1 MSAFIPAS
9 IDGKNYT
16 IGEHDGKPVFFRE
29 SEMSSQTGSTPDK
42 VLENLT
48 HYFREYKLL
57 RAAGKRKEPLKFSEY
72 KGAAKH
78 FNDLVKKRLRTN
90 IAMSENTMKN
100 RKQVSVCIIP
110 EVFILR
116 KAPTQEETDEFV
128 DAGGDDTP
136 LGKWCAEK
144 GYMIMTTMMFSP
156 DVDYTMMF
164 AVISPTI
171 ARVEKMLPE
180 RSKKAVS
187 K

>member
-1 MSAFIPAS
+1 MSSFIPAT

-16 IGEHDGKPVFFRE
+16 IGEHKGQPVMFRE
-29 SEMSSQTGSTPDK
+29 SEISRGEGSTPDK

-48 HYFREYKLL
+48 HYFREYKHL
-57 RAAGKRKEPLKFSEY
+57 RAAGKRKEPLRFSEY

-100 RKQVSVCIIP
+100 RNQVSVCIIP

-116 KAPTQEETDEFV
+116 KAPTEKETAEFV

-136 LGKWCAEK
+136 LGKWCAER
-144 GYMIMTTMMFSP
+144 GYMIMTTLMFSP
-156 DVDYTMMF
+156 DVDYTIMF

-180 RSKKAVS
+180 RSKKGTS